1 MRKSRAGFFDLW
13 YSFIRRLDSA
23 PPPSIYLIFFFL
35 LLFFHFNLGNC
46 LGPIPA
52 GMVRITALIPVT
64 VWLINNEFLYQM
76 QISNIN
82 EWINGAILCHFW
94 LRSSCYNVACVT
106 CPSVCLLVCVLVRLS
121 VCLCLSVCQRNKRQT
136 KYKRKNGSAPSNKTK
151 QSALIISPAFYFSFY
166 FLFFIFYFFIQL
178 LLSCPSIDYRWSL
191 LCGSII
197 DSYCLANRRSRS
209 NQII

>member
-1 MRKSRAGFFDLW
+1 M
-13 YSFIRRLDSA
+13 
-23 PPPSIYLIFFFL
+23 
-35 LLFFHFNLGNC
+35 
-46 LGPIPA
+46 GPIPA

-64 VWLINNEFLYQM
+64 VWHINNEFLYQM

-121 VCLCLSVCQRNKRQT
+121 VCLCLSVCLSKKQKTNEIQKEKWLRSIQQDET
-136 KYKRKNGSAPSNKTK
+136 IGFDYFPSV
-151 QSALIISPAFYFSFY
+151 LFLV
-166 FLFFIFYFFIQL
+166 LFFLSFFFIQL